1 MQPITVTRARW
12 DMNADSAKTL
22 SDEQLMSR
30 IASGEVELLGE
41 IYVRHN
47 AVVKS
52 ALGRFAQDIS
62 FEEREDLAQEVF
74 IAVNDSASR
83 FPAGVEFRAWLYG
96 VAVKKARA
104 WRRNNWIRKKLLRK
118 KHGTPVGMALR
129 VDTSPAR
136 RSEMRQL
143 ILKSLSSLPD
153 SEREVIILRA
163 IEGFTGDEIALIL
176 GISHGSVRVRL
187 HRARARIEEQLDTE
201 LLVEALREDNP

>member
-1 MQPITVTRARW
+1 
-12 DMNADSAKTL
+12 MNADSAKTL

-30 IASGEVELLGE
+30 IASGEVGLLGE

-47 AVVKS
+47 TVVKS

-118 KHGTPVGMALR
+118 IRICNKLVFYDRGRIFQNTTDTLPVSNDFTVGTT
-129 VDTSPAR
+129 D
-136 RSEMRQL
+136 
-143 ILKSLSSLPD
+143 
-153 SEREVIILRA
+153 
-163 IEGFTGDEIALIL
+163 
-176 GISHGSVRVRL
+176 
-187 HRARARIEEQLDTE
+187 
-201 LLVEALREDNP
+201 

>member
-1 MQPITVTRARW
+1 
-12 DMNADSAKTL
+12 MNTDSAKAL

-30 IASGEVELLGE
+30 LAAGEVASLGE
-41 IYVRHN
+41 LYERHD
-47 AVVKS
+47 ATVKS

-74 IAVNDSASR
+74 IAVNDSAKR

-104 WRRNNWIRKKLLRK
+104 WRRNNWIRKKLLRQK
-118 KHGTPVGMALR
+118 GGTPVGMALC
-129 VDTSPAR
+129 VDASPAR

-143 ILKSLSSLPD
+143 IVKALSSLPD
-153 SEREVIILRA
+153 SEREVILLRA
-163 IEGFTGDEIALIL
+163 IEGFSGDEIALIL

-187 HRARARIEEQLDTE
+187 HRARGRIEE
-201 LLVEALREDNP
+201 LLGAEMVVDALGGDSP

>member
-1 MQPITVTRARW
+1 
-12 DMNADSAKTL
+12 MNAESAKAL
-22 SDEQLMSR
+22 SDEQLMMR
-30 IASGEVELLGE
+30 IASGEIELLGE
-41 IYVRHN
+41 IYVRHDTL
-47 AVVKS
+47 VKS

-96 VAVKKARA
+96 VAVNKARA
-104 WRRNNWIRKKLLRK
+104 WRRNNWIRKKLLRTK
-118 KHGTPVGMALR
+118 RGTPVGMALG

-176 GISHGSVRVRL
+176 GISHASVRVRL
-187 HRARARIEEQLDTE
+187 HRARARIEEQLDAG

>member
-1 MQPITVTRARW
+1 
-12 DMNADSAKTL
+12 MNAESAKAL
-22 SDEQLMSR
+22 SDEQLMMR
-30 IASGEVELLGE
+30 IASGEIELLGE
-41 IYVRHN
+41 IYVRHDTL
-47 AVVKS
+47 VKA

-96 VAVKKARA
+96 VAVNKARS
-104 WRRNNWIRKKLLRK
+104 WRRNNWIRKKLLRTK
-118 KHGTPVGMALR
+118 RGTPVGMALG

-176 GISHGSVRVRL
+176 GISHASVRVRL
-187 HRARARIEEQLDTE
+187 HRARARIEEQLDAG

>member
-1 MQPITVTRARW
+1 
-12 DMNADSAKTL
+12 MNAESAKAL
-22 SDEQLMSR
+22 SDEQLMMR
-30 IASGEVELLGE
+30 IASGEIELLGE

-96 VAVKKARA
+96 VAVNKART
-104 WRRNNWIRKKLLRK
+104 WRRNNWIRKKLLRTK
-118 KHGTPVGMALR
+118 RGTPVGMALG

-176 GISHGSVRVRL
+176 GISHASVRVRL
-187 HRARARIEEQLDTE
+187 HRARARIEEQLDAG

>member
-1 MQPITVTRARW
+1 
-12 DMNADSAKTL
+12 MNAESAKAL
-22 SDEQLMSR
+22 SDEQLMMR
-30 IASGEVELLGE
+30 IASGEIELLGE
-41 IYVRHN
+41 IYVRHD
-47 AVVKS
+47 ALVKS

-96 VAVKKARA
+96 VAVNKARA
-104 WRRNNWIRKKLLRK
+104 WRRNNWIRKKLLRTK
-118 KHGTPVGMALR
+118 RGTPVGMALG

-176 GISHGSVRVRL
+176 GISHASVRVRL
-187 HRARARIEEQLDTE
+187 HRARARIEEQLDAG

>member
-1 MQPITVTRARW
+1 
-12 DMNADSAKTL
+12 MNADSAKVL

-30 IASGEVELLGE
+30 LASGEVSVLGE
-41 IYVRHN
+41 IYVRHD
-47 AVVKS
+47 AMVKS
-52 ALGRFAQDIS
+52 ALGRFARDIS

-83 FPAGVEFRAWLYG
+83 FPPGVEFRAWLYG

-118 KHGTPVGMALR
+118 KSGAPVGMALC

-143 ILKSLSSLPD
+143 IVKALSSLSD
-153 SEREVIILRA
+153 AEREVIMLRA
-163 IEGFTGDEIALIL
+163 IEGFTGDEIAVIL

-187 HRARARIEEQLDTE
+187 HRARARIEENLNAE
-201 LLVEALREDNP
+201 LVVEALRGEDP

>member
-1 MQPITVTRARW
+1 
-12 DMNADSAKTL
+12 MNAESAKAL
-22 SDEQLMSR
+22 SDEQLMLR
-30 IASGEVELLGE
+30 IASGEIELLGE
-41 IYVRHN
+41 IYIRHD

-96 VAVKKARA
+96 VAVNKARS
-104 WRRNNWIRKKLLRK
+104 WRRNNWIRKKLLRTK
-118 KHGTPVGMALR
+118 RGTPVGMALG

-143 ILKSLSSLPD
+143 ILRSLSSLPD

-176 GISHGSVRVRL
+176 GISHASVRVRL
-187 HRARARIEEQLDTE
+187 HRARARIEEQFDAGF
-201 LLVEALREDNP
+201 LVEALREDNQ

>member
-1 MQPITVTRARW
+1 
-12 DMNADSAKTL
+12 MNAESAKAL
-22 SDEQLMSR
+22 SDEQLMMR
-30 IASGEVELLGE
+30 IASGEIELLGE
-41 IYVRHN
+41 IYVRHD
-47 AVVKS
+47 ALVKS

-83 FPAGVEFRAWLYG
+83 FPPGVEFRAWLYG
-96 VAVKKARA
+96 VAVNKARS

-118 KHGTPVGMALR
+118 KRGTPVGMALG

-176 GISHGSVRVRL
+176 GISHASVRVRL
-187 HRARARIEEQLDTE
+187 HRARARIEEQFDAGF
-201 LLVEALREDNP
+201 LVEALREDNQ

>member
-1 MQPITVTRARW
+1 
-12 DMNADSAKTL
+12 MNAESAKAL
-22 SDEQLMSR
+22 SDEQLMMR
-30 IASGEVELLGE
+30 IASGEIELLGE

-96 VAVKKARA
+96 VAVNKARA
-104 WRRNNWIRKKLLRK
+104 WRRNNWIRKKLLRTK
-118 KHGTPVGMALR
+118 RGTPVGMALG

-176 GISHGSVRVRL
+176 GISHASVRVRL
-187 HRARARIEEQLDTE
+187 HRARARIEEQLDAG